1 MAKKHLRPAWQS
13 GQSGNP
19 SGRPIGARSRLTE
32 KFILALHDDFNEH
45 GPSVIER
52 VRKDQPGV
60 YLKVVA
66 SLLPRE
72 WHVQNEPLFDGL
84 NDDQLR
90 ELIESVRRT
99 ITARTPSGSTD
110 GEQAPSVGKRFN

>member
-1 MAKKHLRPAWQS
+1 
-13 GQSGNP
+13 
-19 SGRPIGARSRLTE
+19 LTE

-45 GPSVIER
+45 GPAVIAK

-72 WHVQNEPLFDGL
+72 WHVKAEPLFDGMS
-84 NDDQLR
+84 DDQLR

-99 ITARTPSGSTD
+99 IAARTPTGGTD
-110 GEQAPSVGKRFN
+110 GEQAPSGGDGSDKLH

>member
-1 MAKKHLRPAWQS
+1 LKNNLRPPWKK

-19 SGRPIGARSRLTE
+19 AGRAVGSRSKLSE
-32 KFILALHDDFNEH
+32 KFIQALHDDFAEH

-52 VRKDQPGV
+52 VRAKQPGI

-72 WHVQNEPLFDGL
+72 FNVRSEPLFEGMTNEAL
-84 NDDQLR
+84 S
-90 ELIESVRRT
+90 ELIESVRCELA
-99 ITARTPSGSTD
+99 ARAPEGSDLGSEKTSGD
-110 GEQAPSVGKRFN
+110 KRLN

>member
-1 MAKKHLRPAWQS
+1 MTKKHLQAPWQP
-13 GQSGNP
+13 GRSGNP
-19 SGRPIGARSRLTE
+19 AGRPIGARSRLTE
-32 KFILALHDDFNEH
+32 KFILALHDDFAAH

-72 WHVQNEPLFDGL
+72 WHVKNEPLFDGMS
-84 NDDQLR
+84 NEQLD
-90 ELIESVRRT
+90 EVIKSVRSVL
-99 ITARTPSGSTD
+99 TAR
-110 GEQAPSVGKRFN
+110 A

>member
-1 MAKKHLRPAWQS
+1 MAKEHLRPAWQL
-13 GQSGNP
+13 GQAGNP
-19 SGRPIGARSRLTE
+19 SRRPLGAPSRLTE

-52 VRKDQPGV
+52 VRKDAPGV
-60 YLKVVA
+60 YLKIVA

-72 WHVQNEPLFDGL
+72 FNVRSEPLFDGM

-99 ITARTPSGSTD
+99 IAARTPTGSPD
-110 GEQAPSVGKRFN
+110 G